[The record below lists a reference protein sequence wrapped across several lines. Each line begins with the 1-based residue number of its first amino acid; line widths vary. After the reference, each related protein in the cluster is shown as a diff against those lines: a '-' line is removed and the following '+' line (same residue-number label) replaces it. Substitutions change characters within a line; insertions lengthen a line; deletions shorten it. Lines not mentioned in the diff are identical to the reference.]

1 MSKYVLI
8 SEDDKEKEYI
18 EQFPDMVKLV
28 LFKNANEH
36 DELLYLIE
44 FDDMDDFDYFQEQM
58 LKCGNRIEIEDN
70 DTRDDNRAFWAASEG
85 VPFMVIKDQHNI
97 VDKAAWEELMRSYNE
112 E

>member
-1 MSKYVLI
+1 MYKYVLI
-8 SEDDKEKEYI
+8 SEDDKEEKYI

-28 LFKNANEH
+28 LFKDDNDY

-58 LKCGNRIEIEDN
+58 LKRGNRIEIEGN
-70 DTRDDNRAFWAASEG
+70 DTKDDNRAFWKASEG

-97 VDKAAWEELMRSYNE
+97 VDKAAWEELMRAYNE

>member
-28 LFKNANEH
+28 LFKDDNDY

-44 FDDMDDFDYFQEQM
+44 FDDMDDFDYFQRQI
-58 LKCGNRIEIEDN
+58 LKRGNRIEIEGN
-70 DTRDDNRAFWAASEG
+70 DTRDDNRVFSAASKG
-85 VPFMVIKDQHNI
+85 VPFMVIEDQHSI
-97 VDKAAWEELMRSYNE
+97 AGKTAWEELVRAYNGE
-112 E
+112 

>member
-28 LFKNANEH
+28 LFKDDNDY

-44 FDDMDDFDYFQEQM
+44 FDDMDDFDYFQARM
-58 LKCGNRIEIEDN
+58 FKRGNRIEIEGN
-70 DTRDDNRAFWAASEG
+70 DTRDDSRAFWAASKG
-85 VPFMVIKDQHNI
+85 VPFMVIEDQHNI
-97 VDKAAWEELMRSYNE
+97 VDMEAWEELMRVCNE

>member
-1 MSKYVLI
+1 MYKYVLI

-28 LFKNANEH
+28 LFKDDNDY

-44 FDDMDDFDYFQEQM
+44 FDDMDDFDYFQAWM
-58 LKCGNRIEIEDN
+58 FKRGNRIEIEGN
-70 DTRDDNRAFWAASEG
+70 DTRDNNRAFWAASEG
-85 VPFMVIKDQHNI
+85 APLMVIKDHHNI
-97 VDKAAWEELMRSYNE
+97 VSKAAWEELMRVCNE

>member
-1 MSKYVLI
+1 MYKYVLI

-28 LFKNANEH
+28 LFKDDNGY

-44 FDDMDDFDYFQEQM
+44 FDDMDDFDYFQARM
-58 LKCGNRIEIEDN
+58 FKRGNRIEIGSN

-85 VPFMVIKDQHNI
+85 APFMVIKDHYNI
-97 VDKAAWEELMRSYNE
+97 VDKATREELMRVYNE

>member
-8 SEDDKEKEYI
+8 SENDKEKEYI

-28 LFKNANEH
+28 LFKDDNDY

-44 FDDMDDFDYFQEQM
+44 FDDMDDFDYFQAWM
-58 LKCGNRIEIEDN
+58 FKRGNRIEIEGN
-70 DTRDDNRAFWAASEG
+70 DTRDNNRAFWAASEG
-85 VPFMVIKDQHNI
+85 VPFMVIKDHHNI
-97 VDKAAWEELMRSYNE
+97 VDKAAWEKLMRIYNE